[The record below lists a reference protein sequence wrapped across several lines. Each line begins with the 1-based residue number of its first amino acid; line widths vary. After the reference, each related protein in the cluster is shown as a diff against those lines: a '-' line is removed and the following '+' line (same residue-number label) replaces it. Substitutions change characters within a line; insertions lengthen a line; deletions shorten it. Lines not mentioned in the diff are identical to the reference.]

1 MIKPSDVA
9 RAEAVVLFLAGAAIA
24 DVAPLVAWPVLR
36 LAAVKAACANW
47 FERRGL

>member
-9 RAEAVVLFLAGAAIA
+9 RTQSVVLFLAGAAIA

-36 LAAVKAACANW
+36 FAAVKAACANW
-47 FERRGL
+47 FERYGL

>member
-9 RAEAVVLFLAGAAIA
+9 RTQAVVLFLAGAAIA

-36 LAAVKAACANW
+36 LANAKAWCSDW
-47 FERRGL
+47 LKRRGL